1 MAKIQKQNRLRVQKD
16 IDIPKVEKVYVA
28 AVREKHEEFQTEDW
42 NAYLINDRDKAI
54 DTVLIVTRGYDDQQS
69 TSTMRHTIK
78 ELPPQSFAKVEFL
91 QDDVLKLNNE
101 FSVSFF
107 SEGKMYHK
115 KYVFSKNSINEK
127 ALQEVPVMSKKGIL
141 LK

>member
-1 MAKIQKQNRLRVQKD
+1 MKKD
-16 IDIPKVEKVYVA
+16 IDIPQVEKVYIA
-28 AVREKHEEFQTEDW
+28 AVREKHEEFQTDDW
-42 NAYLINDRDKAI
+42 NAYLINDRDEAI
-54 DTVLIVTRGYDDQQS
+54 DTVLIVTRGYDDQRS

-78 ELPPQSFAKVEFL
+78 ELPRQSFAKVEFL

-107 SEGKMYHK
+107 SEGKMFHK
-115 KYVFSKNSINEK
+115 KYIFRKNSINEK

>member
-1 MAKIQKQNRLRVQKD
+1 MAKSKKNFRLEVKKD
-16 IDIPKVEKVYVA
+16 IDIPQVEKVYIA
-28 AVREKHEEFQTEDW
+28 AVRKKHKEFKTDDW
-42 NAYLINDRDKAI
+42 NAYLINDRDEAI
-54 DTVLIVTRGYDDQQS
+54 DTVLIVTRGYDDQRS

-78 ELPPQSFAKVEFL
+78 ELPRQSFAKVEFL

-107 SEGKMYHK
+107 SEGKMFHK
-115 KYVFSKNSINEK
+115 KYIFRKNSINEK

>member
-1 MAKIQKQNRLRVQKD
+1 MKKD
-16 IDIPKVEKVYVA
+16 IEIPEVEGVYVA
-28 AVREKHEEFQTEDW
+28 AVREKNEDFQSMDW
-42 NAYLINDRDKAI
+42 NAYLINDRETSI
-54 DTVLIVTRGYDDQQS
+54 DTVLIVTRGYDDKDV
-69 TSTMRHTIK
+69 TSTMRHSVK

-107 SEGKMYHK
+107 ADGKMYHK
-115 KYVFSKNSINEK
+115 KFVFRKNTINEK
-127 ALQEVPVMSKKGIL
+127 ALQEIPVMTKKGVL

>member
-1 MAKIQKQNRLRVQKD
+1 MKKD
-16 IDIPKVEKVYVA
+16 IEIPEVEGVYVA
-28 AVREKHEEFQTEDW
+28 AVREKHEEYQSMDW
-42 NAYLINDRDKAI
+42 NAYLINDRNTAI
-54 DTVLIVTRGYDDQQS
+54 ETVLIVTKGYDDKDV

-78 ELPPQSFAKVEFL
+78 VLPPKSYAKVEFL

-107 SEGKMYHK
+107 AEGKMFHK
-115 KYVFSKNSINEK
+115 KFIFKKNTIHEK
-127 ALQEVPVMSKKGIL
+127 AVQDLPVMTKKGVL

>member
-1 MAKIQKQNRLRVQKD
+1 MKKD
-16 IDIPKVEKVYVA
+16 IEIPKVEGVYVA
-28 AVREKHEEFQTEDW
+28 AIREKNEDFQSMDW
-42 NAYLINDRDKAI
+42 NAYLINDRDTHI
-54 DTVLIVTRGYDDQQS
+54 DTVIIVSKGYDNGKS

-78 ELPPQSFAKVEFL
+78 ELPPQSYAKVEFL
-91 QDDVLKLNNE
+91 QDEVLELNNE

-115 KYVFSKNSINEK
+115 KFVFQKNSINEH
-127 ALQEVPVMSKKGIL
+127 AMQEIPLISKKGVL

>member
-1 MAKIQKQNRLRVQKD
+1 MKKD
-16 IDIPKVEKVYVA
+16 IEVPAVEGVYVA
-28 AVREKHEEFQTEDW
+28 AVREKNEEFQSMDW
-42 NAYLINDRDKAI
+42 NAYLINDRETPV
-54 DTVLIVTRGYDDQQS
+54 DTVLIVTRGYDDKDV

-78 ELPPQSFAKVEFL
+78 ELPPKSFAKVEFL

-107 SEGKMYHK
+107 ADGKMYHK
-115 KYVFSKNSINEK
+115 KYIFRKNTINEK
-127 ALQEVPVMSKKGIL
+127 ALQEIPVIPKKGVL

>member
-1 MAKIQKQNRLRVQKD
+1 MKKD
-16 IDIPKVEKVYVA
+16 IDIPKVEGVYVA
-28 AVREKHEEFQTEDW
+28 AVREKNEEFQSMEW
-42 NAYLINDRDKAI
+42 NAYVINDRESPV
-54 DTVLIVTRGYDDQQS
+54 DTVLIVTRGYDDKDV

-78 ELPPQSFAKVEFL
+78 ELPPKSFAKVEFL

-107 SEGKMYHK
+107 ADGKMYHK
-115 KYVFSKNSINEK
+115 KYIFRRNTINEK
-127 ALQEVPVMSKKGIL
+127 ALQEIPVMTKKGVL

>member
-1 MAKIQKQNRLRVQKD
+1 MKKD
-16 IDIPKVEKVYVA
+16 IDIPNVEGVFVA
-28 AVREKHEEFQTEDW
+28 AVREENEEFRSMDW
-42 NAYLINDRDKAI
+42 NAYLINDRDATI
-54 DTVLIVTRGYDDQQS
+54 ETVLIVTRGYDDKDV

-91 QDDVLKLNNE
+91 QDEVLKLNNE

-107 SEGKMYHK
+107 AEGKMFHK
-115 KYVFSKNSINEK
+115 KYTFRKNSINEK
-127 ALQEVPVMSKKGIL
+127 ALQEIPVMTKKGVL